1 LIYTGTQLS
10 REAGVTPRAPNASFF
25 AVGTAFDGA
34 AEDIVSD
41 LERKLRPCEPSLIL
55 FFAHPKHDFAA
66 LAGGLQ
72 RRFPDAITAGCTT
85 MGELGPSGLTQ
96 GQAVALALGPP
107 CRAAA
112 VSVPDLCRFRFED
125 GEGLA
130 ADLASQLDLAPDGI
144 VPGRHV
150 LVTLTDGL
158 SGMEEILVASLGAH
172 LPLVPLVGGS
182 AGDGDRFQRT
192 LVALQGA
199 SSAGAAVVL
208 LLEPSVRFHAFQLH
222 HYQPTPGR
230 VVVTRAEPKRRLVST
245 LNGRPAVDV
254 LAELF
259 GVTPAQL
266 RAGGI
271 AELVR
276 HGIQFGFHVGDS
288 YYMRSVMTLL
298 GDSLLL
304 GGAVEEG
311 AILTVMRAGDIVEAT
326 RQGVLEAQRALGGQ
340 AEVMLA
346 FSCGGRMLEARD
358 RGVLPQLEAAT
369 GQLPC
374 LGFTTYGE
382 QFGSMQVNH
391 TLTALMLGLPHGR

>member
-1 LIYTGTQLS
+1 M
-10 REAGVTPRAPNASFF
+10 TPRTPNASYF

-34 AEDIVSD
+34 AGDIAAA
-41 LERKLRPCEPSLIL
+41 LERKLRPCEPNLIL
-55 FFAHPKHDFAA
+55 FFAHPKHDFAHFA
-66 LAGGLQ
+66 EDLQ

-85 MGELGPSGLTQ
+85 MGEIGPSGMTQ
-96 GQAVALALGPP
+96 GEVVALGLGPP

-112 VSVPDLCRFRFED
+112 VSIPDLCGFRFED
-125 GEGLA
+125 GERVV
-130 ADLASQLDLAPDGI
+130 ADLAAQLDLEPDGI
-144 VPGRHV
+144 APGRHA

-158 SGMEEILVASLGAH
+158 SGMEEILVASLGSH
-172 LPLVPLVGGS
+172 LPMVPLVGGS
-182 AGDGDRFQRT
+182 AGDGESFQRT
-192 LVALQGA
+192 FVAHRGVA
-199 SSAGAAVVL
+199 RAGAAVVL

-222 HYQPTPGR
+222 HYQPTLGR
-230 VVVTRAEPKRRLVST
+230 VVVTRAEPKRRVVSA
-245 LNGRPAVDV
+245 LNGRPAVAV

-259 GVTPAQL
+259 GVTTAQL
-266 RAGGI
+266 RTGGI
-271 AELVR
+271 AELAR

-311 AILTVMRAGDIVEAT
+311 AILTVMRAGDIVRAT
-326 RQGVLEAQRALGGQ
+326 HDGVLAAQEALGCE

-369 GQLPC
+369 SPLPC

-382 QFGSMQVNH
+382 QFGPMQVNH